1 MDAISQAIEAVKTN
15 LPSVAYRLDEQLRN
29 HTSFQIGGPVRAM
42 FLPENTRELTGL
54 CRLMRECK
62 VSPLI
67 LGNGTNILADDAS
80 LDIIVIK
87 TMRLRAVERTGT
99 TGISAEAGVSLSEL
113 ASYACRCGL
122 SGLEFAHGIPG
133 TLGGAVLMN
142 AGAYGGEL
150 KDVVLSTKAFTAE
163 NGEFT
168 VTGEEH
174 KFTYRR
180 CLLTDT
186 GGILLSSELLL
197 REGEPEKITERIN
210 ELAARRRKSQP
221 LDLSS
226 AGSVFKR
233 PGTGYAAALIEQA
246 GLKGYTAGRA
256 RVSVKHSG
264 FIVNLGGATFSDVMS
279 VIDHVRETVFR
290 RFRIEL
296 ELEVKVIRDPGSAGG
311 N

>member
-264 FIVNLGGATFSDVMS
+264 FIVNLGGATFGDVMS